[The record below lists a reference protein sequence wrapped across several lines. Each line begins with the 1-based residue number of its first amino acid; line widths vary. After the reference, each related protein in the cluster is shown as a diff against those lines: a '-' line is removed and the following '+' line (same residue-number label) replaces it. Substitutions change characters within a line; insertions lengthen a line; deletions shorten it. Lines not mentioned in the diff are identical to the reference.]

1 MNQGINKKRN
11 GRVKKMEEREIE
23 ERNPDRKTEG
33 QNSREY
39 YRQRAIQRRR
49 ERELKKR
56 RRKTVSLALI
66 ALAVIL
72 AIIITTVSCVGGC
85 GNKSVKTSA
94 ATGESGIATDQT
106 EAATAAPTEAATA
119 NADGSV
125 DPSYFDDAVFVGDS
139 VTVSFSMYVESQ
151 RSSGENCLG
160 KAYVLANGSLGYSN
174 ALNPIGSEYCVLPT
188 YQGVQQTLEDSIAQ
202 IGAKKV
208 YIMLGMN
215 DVANDFDYTMENVKT
230 VIGNIKDKSPDARI
244 YIESVTPAIRSMQG
258 ESVNNERIT
267 AFNNRM
273 KAFAEQNDYPY
284 LDIYSVVADDEG
296 YLRDEYCSD
305 PDAMGIHFTF
315 DADAAWEQYL
325 LRHPE
330 GK

>member
-1 MNQGINKKRN
+1 
-11 GRVKKMEEREIE
+11 MEERELE
-23 ERNPDRKTEG
+23 ERNPAQKTEG
-33 QNSREY
+33 QKSREY
-39 YRQRAIQRRR
+39 YRQRAIQRKR

-56 RRKTVSLALI
+56 RRRIVSLAVV
-66 ALAVIL
+66 AVIIIL
-72 AIIITTVSCVGGC
+72 AIIITTVSCVSSC
-85 GNKSVKTSA
+85 GSKSVKTSA
-94 ATGESGIATDQT
+94 AAGNGGAEQT
-106 EAATAAPTEAATA
+106 EAATVATAAPTEAATA

-174 ALNPIGSEYCVLPT
+174 ALNPVGSEYCVLPT
-188 YQGVQQTLEDSIAQ
+188 YQGVQQPLEDSIAQ

-244 YIESVTPAIRSMQG
+244 YIESVTPAIKSMQG

-267 AFNNRM
+267 TFNSRM

-296 YLRDEYCSD
+296 YLKDEYCSD
-305 PDAMGIHFTF
+305 PEAMGIHFTF
-315 DADAAWEQYL
+315 EADAAWEEYL
-325 LRHPE
+325 LKHPE